1 MALSRGRAA
10 VITWSRQ
17 APCPASTSN
26 AYRLIPR
33 LDLYLPDEFS
43 ISRGPIDEGIRG
55 ALVRAAVLLKGTAMR
70 RSLLSAALCLV
81 PFATLAASP
90 QTVTL
95 DVKNMTC
102 AVCPITV
109 RKALEKVAGVARVK
123 VDLDTKTAT
132 VTFDPDK
139 ADATALINA
148 TVKAGYPA
156 SVK

>member
-1 MALSRGRAA
+1 
-10 VITWSRQ
+10 
-17 APCPASTSN
+17 
-26 AYRLIPR
+26 
-33 LDLYLPDEFS
+33 
-43 ISRGPIDEGIRG
+43 
-55 ALVRAAVLLKGTAMR
+55 MR

-81 PFATLAASP
+81 PFAVLAASP

-109 RKALEKVAGVARVK
+109 RKALEKVTGVASVK

-148 TVKAGYPA
+148 TAKAGYPA